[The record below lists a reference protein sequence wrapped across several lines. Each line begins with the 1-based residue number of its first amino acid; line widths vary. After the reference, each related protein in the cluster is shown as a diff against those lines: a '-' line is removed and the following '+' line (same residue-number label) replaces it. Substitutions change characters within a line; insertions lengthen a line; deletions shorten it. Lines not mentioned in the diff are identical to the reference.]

1 MWPAASRRPRS
12 RSAAPSARPCWL
24 VSLITGRVGSTLQE
38 ELTRAGVAPAVAG
51 RLHETKDAVA
61 MGIAPVSGDMPAPLR
76 AAVVEGSGQAFM
88 NGAHTAVL
96 VTGVLCVLGAV
107 VAAAG
112 IRRSPQAAGH

>member
-1 MWPAASRRPRS
+1 V
-12 RSAAPSARPCWL
+12 L

-51 RLHETKDAVA
+51 SLHEAKDAVA